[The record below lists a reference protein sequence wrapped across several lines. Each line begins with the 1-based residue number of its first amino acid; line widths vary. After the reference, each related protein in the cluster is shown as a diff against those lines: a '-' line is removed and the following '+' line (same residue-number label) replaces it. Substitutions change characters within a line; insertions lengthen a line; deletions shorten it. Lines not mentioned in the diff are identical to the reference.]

1 MGWSMTIP
9 YVTGK
14 LHGELI
20 DSTYS
25 TYWLDLARMSHW
37 KRLWSFFHIAEVPH
51 STWGNPVLDFWG
63 SSTNRKK
70 KTQFVQLY
78 MICTPK
84 THQFRRHSDHHS
96 RDVPGTSPTW
106 TSYLQRPGSLPS
118 GPEAPD
124 HQACAQVFLFNITT
138 FPALGRGHT
147 WTFHFGCQ
155 MVLRCVNNHPLRF
168 IWHFSEG
175 VGMKIR

>member
-1 MGWSMTIP
+1 MGLMTIP

-20 DSTYS
+20 HSTYS
-25 TYWLDLARMSHW
+25 TYWLDLAGMCWGGRRSWWSTGWSHW

-63 SSTNRKK
+63 SSTNCQKK
-70 KTQFVQLY
+70 HNLY
-78 MICTPK
+78 SYAIYIYIWFLHSIY
-84 THQFRRHSDHHS
+84 THQIQTNLHHS

-124 HQACAQVFLFNITT
+124 VVRLVHRFFIQRKKLP
-138 FPALGRGHT
+138 PALGRIYGKYD
-147 WTFHFGCQ
+147 
-155 MVLRCVNNHPLRF
+155 R
-168 IWHFSEG
+168 
-175 VGMKIR
+175 